1 MVQEVIYMKNE
12 RLLLMILAVVQF
24 SHIIDFM
31 MIMPL
36 GAQLMRVF
44 DISPQAFSLIVT
56 SYAITAA
63 VACLISAMF
72 IDRFDRKQVLL
83 WGYIGFTIGT
93 LACAFSTSYYM
104 LLIARSITGIF
115 GGVLSGIV
123 LSIVGD
129 VIPIERR
136 GTAMGFIMMAFSVA
150 SVVGVPMGLFL
161 ASLYDWS
168 MPFLIVGLIGCM
180 FVFVIYYGVPSIKKH
195 LENGVPSVQSFGV
208 ILNILKNTNQ
218 RRALFFSLIMMLGH
232 FTIIPFIAPYMTLNI
247 GFSELEISYIYLI
260 GGLCTMITLP
270 FFGRLSDRVGHQ
282 RVFMIMCTF
291 TLIPIFMITHLP
303 AVGIPLALV
312 VTSTFFIT
320 ASGRSVPAVTMITAV
335 VTAKNRGSF
344 MSVRNAVNE
353 VSLGLSSLM
362 AGLIVTENPVTKQL
376 ENYNYVG
383 YLAMALS
390 LLAVWLGS
398 RLVMVKEEE
407 QSKAVN
413 DIERDVKDEEIL
425 DAEMVTNS

>member
-1 MVQEVIYMKNE
+1 
-12 RLLLMILAVVQF
+12 
-24 SHIIDFM
+24 
-31 MIMPL
+31 
-36 GAQLMRVF
+36 
-44 DISPQAFSLIVT
+44 
-56 SYAITAA
+56 
-63 VACLISAMF
+63 
-72 IDRFDRKQVLL
+72 
-83 WGYIGFTIGT
+83 
-93 LACAFSTSYYM
+93 
-104 LLIARSITGIF
+104 
-115 GGVLSGIV
+115 
-123 LSIVGD
+123 
-129 VIPIERR
+129 
-136 GTAMGFIMMAFSVA
+136 
-150 SVVGVPMGLFL
+150 
-161 ASLYDWS
+161 
-168 MPFLIVGLIGCM
+168 
-180 FVFVIYYGVPSIKKH
+180 
-195 LENGVPSVQSFGV
+195 
-208 ILNILKNTNQ
+208 
-218 RRALFFSLIMMLGH
+218 MMLGH